1 MIFDECQIDTE
12 ACTGW
17 EELKAYVSRKLAWE
31 HGRGHKAADRGLFQG
46 FLRLRMGTDAE
57 SVPRISR
64 LGQGTGAQGIFGI
77 PFGVYRSRLQTY
89 WSREMLE
96 RWDAEMSGALQDV
109 QQEKDEKQRSVLT
122 RNIVLERA
130 SVRYLLAS
138 VFADDM
144 AAADLQKARE
154 AAKKDIT
161 DSGITNFCE
170 RHPIGELFEKWGV

>member
-1 MIFDECQIDTE
+1 
-12 ACTGW
+12 
-17 EELKAYVSRKLAWE
+17 
-31 HGRGHKAADRGLFQG
+31 
-46 FLRLRMGTDAE
+46 
-57 SVPRISR
+57 
-64 LGQGTGAQGIFGI
+64 
-77 PFGVYRSRLQTY
+77 
-89 WSREMLE
+89 MLE